1 MSKISIQ
8 DLESCNELIP
18 YLMTL
23 RSMLKK
29 NSKN

>member
-18 YLMTL
+18 YLITL

-29 NSKN
+29 E